1 MLALLGPWD
10 DHRIGGTVGDPSCHQ
25 GDLVPCRAG
34 HGESEEPGD
43 LVPVDLDNQ
52 ENGLEE
58 LDCLGFGP
66 ELPFGQVGVP
76 PFDWAWGLLAG
87 QAWRSQFEIQ
97 GWRDDCIESEEGGE
111 GLD

>member
-10 DHRIGGTVGDPSCHQ
+10 DHRIGGTAGDPSCHQ
-25 GDLVPCRAG
+25 GVLVPCRAG
-34 HGESEEPGD
+34 HGNQD
-43 LVPVDLDNQ
+43 LVPADHDNQ

-66 ELPFGQVGVP
+66 GLPFGQVGVP

-87 QAWRSQFEIQ
+87 QAWCSQFEIQ